1 MTFEVGNKAGL
12 HRRTLNQIDYYPEPH
27 EILERILDPKTD
39 WPYSTSSEL
48 QAQTERLL
56 ARDKALAATLYNAE
70 LRISEAE
77 RLIKAQFKFKPFRL
91 IAVKL
96 SKAEKYSKATGKII
110 TRKDLYRKEIRL
122 ASKGDRGKISDLI
135 IQYLE
140 LLEDEDRLFNL
151 SNSRVDKI
159 IKLKLGVP
167 PHWLRAFG
175 ENELYGLWD
184 NDLIAVANHVQVD
197 PRTLAKYIHRTPE
210 KYLNRE

>member
-1 MTFEVGNKAGL
+1 MPKFEVGDQPAKN
-12 HRRTLNQIDYYPEPH
+12 RRTLSMIDYYPEPK
-27 EILERILDPKTD
+27 EIYAKILDSETD
-39 WPYSTSSEL
+39 WPYSSER
-48 QAQTERLL
+48 AEFLL

-77 RLIKAQFKFKPFRL
+77 RLTKLQFKENPFR
-91 IAVKL
+91 IVAMKL
-96 SKAEKYSKATGKII
+96 SKSQKISHATGKVI

-122 ASKGDRGKISDLI
+122 ASKGDRGKISELI
-135 IQYLE
+135 KLYLE
-140 LLEDEDRLFNL
+140 MIEDEEARLFNIG
-151 SNSRVDKI
+151 NSRVDQI
-159 IKLKLGVP
+159 VKLKLGVP